1 MLATPP
7 CHDWQVPDPMTD
19 VVAARNAYM
28 AARKRVAETKL
39 ALGRA
44 IVDARSQD
52 VQQEAIAKELG
63 LTREQIRRYQA
74 DYQKWLAAQS

>member
-1 MLATPP
+1 
-7 CHDWQVPDPMTD
+7 MTD
-19 VVAARNAYM
+19 VVAARNAYV
-28 AARKRVAETKL
+28 AARKHVAETKI

-44 IVDARSQD
+44 IVDARRQD

>member
-1 MLATPP
+1 
-7 CHDWQVPDPMTD
+7 MTD